1 MFTHST
7 RYSTLSQQVARSLE
21 DDIRRGIL
29 RECLPGER
37 KLAETLQV
45 SRRTIRAA
53 VQILCHKNLAHRTHG
68 METKILKR
76 PEAGSSVGSLRHVGL
91 LVSTNVADLYPFAS
105 IVGILRDLL
114 HVNGF
119 RLEIHSGRRYF
130 SPRPSGALA
139 GLVAQFPHDGWIL
152 ASTTRACQEWFG
164 AQRIPAVVFGTAH
177 EGVDLPCVDL
187 DMRATS
193 RHAANVLL
201 RKGHRRVVLIM
212 EDTDWAGLQRTE
224 QGFLEGVRQFGDEA
238 TAQVFKHDGQVASL
252 QRVVAR
258 LLQPPAP
265 TALYIVNPYHYLTVA
280 SVLAAKGLDVPRDMS
295 LLCRDDETCLRYL
308 PVTPSR
314 YVRSDPLLAKAL
326 FAGLIRHFAP
336 DSRETPAKSVL
347 LLPQF
352 NEGASLAVCR

>member
-91 LVSTNVADLYPFAS
+91 LVSTNVADPYPFAS

-295 LLCRDDETCLRYL
+295 LLSRDDETCLRYL